1 MLLLN
6 GISLI
11 RTGYAVRYQNVNTIA
26 LEGIIL
32 FSYNKTLKWL
42 DEMDDEN
49 KNPILLKQLDWLP
62 LTL

>member
-49 KNPILLKQLDWLP
+49 KYPILLKQLDWLP